1 MPTNDYYLVLV
12 IFTAVTA
19 FSLLLQACCLLVM
32 AVVVLKAAKKMQA
45 VTEEVKGKA
54 LPVIASA
61 QTLLDDVSP
70 KLRTATSE
78 LSDLSQKVRHQA
90 QNVNQTMD
98 NALVKANAQ
107 IHRIDEILTTTI
119 NAVDHASR
127 SIESAVASPTRRI
140 SGIIHGVRVGLG
152 VFLGKQQ
159 EGRVWREPVMPPEE
173 PLTRPERTATTVEFP
188 HQKQA

>member
-32 AVVVLKAAKKMQA
+32 AVVVLKAAKKMHA

-54 LPVIASA
+54 LPVISSA
-61 QTLLDDVSP
+61 QTLLDDISP

-98 NALVKANAQ
+98 NALTKANAQ
-107 IHRIDEILTTTI
+107 IHRIDEILTSTI
-119 NAVDHASR
+119 KAVDHASK
-127 SIESAVASPTRRI
+127 SIESAVASPTRRV
-140 SGIIHGVRVGLG
+140 SGLFHGVRVGLG

-159 EGRVWREPVMPPEE
+159 ECRVGRE

>member
-1 MPTNDYYLVLV
+1 MQTSPTSDYYLVLV

-32 AVVVLKAAKKMQA
+32 AVVVRKSMKKMQA
-45 VTEEVKGKA
+45 IAEETKGKA
-54 LPVIASA
+54 LPLIASA
-61 QTLLDDVSP
+61 QTLLDDIAP
-70 KLRTATSE
+70 KLKTATSE
-78 LSDLSQKVRHQA
+78 LSEISQKLRHQA

-119 NAVDHASR
+119 NAVDHASKT
-127 SIESAVASPTRRI
+127 IESAVASPTRRI
-140 SGIIHGVRVGLG
+140 SGVIHGVRVGLG

-159 EGRVWREPVMPPEE
+159 EARRE
-173 PLTRPERTATTVEFP
+173 PLTRPERTAATVEFP
-188 HQKQA
+188 HQKQASG

>member
-1 MPTNDYYLVLV
+1 MQTSPASDFYLVLV

-32 AVVVLKAAKKMQA
+32 AIVVRKSMKKMEA
-45 VTEEVKGKA
+45 FTEEARAKA
-54 LPVIASA
+54 FPVLASS
-61 QTLLDDVSP
+61 QILLDDIVP
-70 KLRTATSE
+70 RLRTTLSE
-78 LSDLSQKVRHQA
+78 FSEISQKVRHQA

-98 NALVKANAQ
+98 NALVRANAQ

-127 SIESAVASPTRRI
+127 SIESAVASPTRRV

-159 EGRVWREPVMPPEE
+159 EGRVWQE
-173 PLTRPERTATTVEFP
+173 PLTRPERTTTTVEFP

>member
-1 MPTNDYYLVLV
+1 MQTSPASDFYLVLV
-12 IFTAVTA
+12 IFTAITA

-32 AVVVLKAAKKMQA
+32 AVVVRKTMKKVQA
-45 VTEEVKGKA
+45 IADEAKGKA

-61 QTLLDDVSP
+61 QTLLDDISP
-70 KLRTATSE
+70 KLKTATSE
-78 LSDLSQKVRHQA
+78 LSELSQKVRHQA

-107 IHRIDEILTTTI
+107 IRRIDEILTTTI
-119 NAVDHASR
+119 NAVDHATKT
-127 SIESAVASPTRRI
+127 IEGALASPTRRI

-159 EGRVWREPVMPPEE
+159 EAKREP
-173 PLTRPERTATTVEFP
+173 LDRPERTATTVEFP

>member
-1 MPTNDYYLVLV
+1 MQTSPTSDFYLVLV

-32 AVVVLKAAKKMQA
+32 AIVVRKSMKKVQA
-45 VTEEVKGKA
+45 IAEEAKGKA

-61 QTLLDDVSP
+61 QTLLDDISP
-70 KLRTATSE
+70 KLKTATSE

-107 IHRIDEILTTTI
+107 IHRVDEILTATI

-127 SIESAVASPTRRI
+127 TVEDALASPTRRI

-159 EGRVWREPVMPPEE
+159 EAREP
-173 PLTRPERTATTVEFP
+173 LSGTDATTS
-188 HQKQA
+188 

>member
-1 MPTNDYYLVLV
+1 MQTSPTSDFYLVLV

-32 AVVVLKAAKKMQA
+32 AIVVRKSMKKVQA
-45 VTEEVKGKA
+45 IAEEAKGKA

-61 QTLLDDVSP
+61 QTLLDDISP
-70 KLRTATSE
+70 KLKTATSE

-107 IHRIDEILTTTI
+107 IHRVDEILTATI

-127 SIESAVASPTRRI
+127 TVEDALASPTRRI

-159 EGRVWREPVMPPEE
+159 ESRREP
-173 PLTRPERTATTVEFP
+173 LNRPERTATTVEFP
-188 HQKQA
+188 HKKQA

>member
-32 AVVVLKAAKKMQA
+32 AVVVRKSMKKVQA
-45 VTEEVKGKA
+45 IAEEAKGKA

-61 QTLLDDVSP
+61 QTLLDDISP

-159 EGRVWREPVMPPEE
+159 EGRIRE
-173 PLTRPERTATTVEFP
+173 PLTRPDEPLMRPERTATTVEFP

>member
-1 MPTNDYYLVLV
+1 MQTSPASDFYLVLV

-32 AVVVLKAAKKMQA
+32 AVVVRKTMKKVQA
-45 VTEEVKGKA
+45 IAEEAKGKA

-61 QTLLDDVSP
+61 QALLDDISP
-70 KLRTATSE
+70 KLKTAASE
-78 LSDLSQKVRHQA
+78 LSELSQKVRHQA

-107 IHRIDEILTTTI
+107 IRRIDEILTTTI
-119 NAVDHASR
+119 NAVDHATKT
-127 SIESAVASPTRRI
+127 IEGALASPTRRI

-159 EGRVWREPVMPPEE
+159 EARREP
-173 PLTRPERTATTVEFP
+173 LNRPERTATTVEFP

>member
-12 IFTAVTA
+12 IFTALTA

-45 VTEEVKGKA
+45 VTDEVKGKA
-54 LPVIASA
+54 MPVIASA
-61 QTLLDDVSP
+61 QTLLDDISP

-78 LSDLSQKVRHQA
+78 LSEISQKVRHQA

-98 NALVKANAQ
+98 NALTKANVQ

-119 NAVDHASR
+119 NAVDHASK
-127 SIESAVASPTRRI
+127 SIESAVASPTRRVSSI
-140 SGIIHGVRVGLG
+140 VHGVRVGLG
-152 VFLGKQQ
+152 VFLGSPR
-159 EGRVWREPVMPPEE
+159 EDRVRQE

-188 HQKQA
+188 HQRQA

>member
-1 MPTNDYYLVLV
+1 MQTSPTSDFYLVLV

-32 AVVVLKAAKKMQA
+32 AIVVRKSMKKVQA
-45 VTEEVKGKA
+45 IAEEAKGKA

-61 QTLLDDVSP
+61 QTLLDDISP
-70 KLRTATSE
+70 KLKTATSE

-107 IHRIDEILTTTI
+107 IHRVDEILTATI

-127 SIESAVASPTRRI
+127 TVEDALASPTRRI

-159 EGRVWREPVMPPEE
+159 EARREP
-173 PLTRPERTATTVEFP
+173 LNRPERTATTVEFP

>member
-1 MPTNDYYLVLV
+1 MQTSPASDFYLVLV

-32 AVVVLKAAKKMQA
+32 AVVVRKTMKKVQA
-45 VTEEVKGKA
+45 IADEAKGKA

-61 QTLLDDVSP
+61 QTLLDDISP
-70 KLRTATSE
+70 KLKTATSE
-78 LSDLSQKVRHQA
+78 LSELSQKVRHQA

-107 IHRIDEILTTTI
+107 IRRIDEILTTTI
-119 NAVDHASR
+119 NAVDHATKT
-127 SIESAVASPTRRI
+127 IEGALASPTRRI

-159 EGRVWREPVMPPEE
+159 EAKREP
-173 PLTRPERTATTVEFP
+173 LDRPERTATTVEFP

>member
-32 AVVVLKAAKKMQA
+32 AIVVLKSVKKMQA
-45 VTEEVKGKA
+45 IAEETKGKA
-54 LPVIASA
+54 MPVIASA
-61 QTLLDDVSP
+61 QTLLDDISP

-78 LSDLSQKVRHQA
+78 LSEISQKVRHQA

-107 IHRIDEILTTTI
+107 IRRIDEILTTTI
-119 NAVDHASR
+119 SAVDHASKT
-127 SIESAVASPTRRI
+127 IESAVASPTRRI
-140 SGIIHGVRVGLG
+140 SGVLHGVRVGLG
-152 VFLGKQQ
+152 VFMGKQKEVRPQ
-159 EGRVWREPVMPPEE
+159 EPFTG
-173 PLTRPERTATTVEFP
+173 PERTATTVEFP

>member
-1 MPTNDYYLVLV
+1 MQTSPASDFYLVLV

-19 FSLLLQACCLLVM
+19 LSLLLQACCLLVM
-32 AVVVLKAAKKMQA
+32 AIVVRKSMKKVQA
-45 VTEEVKGKA
+45 IAEEAKGKA

-61 QTLLDDVSP
+61 QTLLDDISP
-70 KLRTATSE
+70 KLKTATSE
-78 LSDLSQKVRHQA
+78 LSELSQKVRHQA

-107 IHRIDEILTTTI
+107 IRRIDEILTTTI
-119 NAVDHASR
+119 NAVDHASKT
-127 SIESAVASPTRRI
+127 IESAVASPTRRI
-140 SGIIHGVRVGLG
+140 SGIIHGIRVGLG

-159 EGRVWREPVMPPEE
+159 EAGREP
-173 PLTRPERTATTVEFP
+173 LNRPERTATTVEFP

>member
-1 MPTNDYYLVLV
+1 
-12 IFTAVTA
+12 
-19 FSLLLQACCLLVM
+19 
-32 AVVVLKAAKKMQA
+32 
-45 VTEEVKGKA
+45 
-54 LPVIASA
+54 
-61 QTLLDDVSP
+61 
-70 KLRTATSE
+70 
-78 LSDLSQKVRHQA
+78 LSQKVRHQA

-98 NALVKANAQ
+98 NALTKANAQ

-152 VFLGKQQ
+152 VFLGNPR
-159 EGRVWREPVMPPEE
+159 ENRVRQE
-173 PLTRPERTATTVEFP
+173 PLTRRERTVTTVEFP